1 MECAFDIRHCSR
13 IYLGAVPEI
22 LPQVL
27 PAGRVVVVSDTEA
40 DRLHGGLP
48 VACETVLIGRGERI
62 KTLSTVE
69 NIHRRLIAAGA
80 DRKTFILG
88 VGGGIVTDIAGF
100 AASTYMRGVP
110 FGFVPTTLLG
120 QVDAAVGGKNG
131 VNIDGYKNMAGTFAQ
146 PQFVV
151 CDPALLRTLPDREFR
166 AGLAEAVK
174 AGIIADEELFAAI
187 EEADFGE
194 LRSDQAL
201 LRRVVGRAVGVKVAV
216 VARDERE
223 AGERRKLNLGH
234 TLAHA
239 IERTSGRMNHGE
251 AVAVGTVLMA
261 RAAVR
266 LGMLAETECRRIAG
280 ALGRLG
286 FRLTPPVSMDRMLEA
301 VAADKKREGGT
312 LHVVLPTGIGSCT
325 VCDMPLG
332 EFRALMGA
340 VGAGAAHEGA
350 EREDCVRGLPADV
363 RAEAVAGDAAQ
374 QDASMPVGAE
384 ARPAAVSV
392 SDSGRSDGS
401 VAVIAADSAACASDR
416 GIYVPGGAT
425 LCGAVRAVL
434 GSAVGAE
441 ARPAAVSDFRC
452 GPSDA
457 CGRENPVPDPIVRPL
472 RKGEEPLLTEFLY
485 EAIWRGAGQPPVPR
499 TVLQQPALWRYVAG
513 FGSRPD
519 DRCLVA
525 EAGGC
530 VVGAVWVR
538 CIRGFGYIAD
548 GVPECA
554 LAVYDGYR
562 GRGIGTALLR
572 GMLRRLRCE
581 RYDRISL
588 SVQKANPAVNLYRR
602 EGFSV
607 VAETD
612 EEYVMVC
619 PLR

>member
-27 PAGRVVVVSDTEA
+27 PAGRIVVVSDTEA

-48 VACETVLIGRGERI
+48 AACETVLIGRGERI

-216 VARDERE
+216 VTRDERE

-374 QDASMPVGAE
+374 
-384 ARPAAVSV
+384 
-392 SDSGRSDGS
+392 
-401 VAVIAADSAACASDR
+401 
-416 GIYVPGGAT
+416 
-425 LCGAVRAVL
+425 
-434 GSAVGAE
+434 
-441 ARPAAVSDFRC
+441 
-452 GPSDA
+452 
-457 CGRENPVPDPIVRPL
+457 
-472 RKGEEPLLTEFLY
+472 
-485 EAIWRGAGQPPVPR
+485 
-499 TVLQQPALWRYVAG
+499 
-513 FGSRPD
+513 
-519 DRCLVA
+519 
-525 EAGGC
+525 
-530 VVGAVWVR
+530 
-538 CIRGFGYIAD
+538 
-548 GVPECA
+548 
-554 LAVYDGYR
+554 
-562 GRGIGTALLR
+562 
-572 GMLRRLRCE
+572 
-581 RYDRISL
+581 
-588 SVQKANPAVNLYRR
+588 
-602 EGFSV
+602 
-607 VAETD
+607 
-612 EEYVMVC
+612 
-619 PLR
+619 

>member
-1 MECAFDIRHCSR
+1 M
-13 IYLGAVPEI
+13 GAVPEI

-27 PAGRVVVVSDTEA
+27 PAGRIVVVSDTEA

-48 VACETVLIGRGERI
+48 AACETVLIGRGERI

-286 FRLTPPVSMDRMLEA
+286 FRLTPTVSMDRMLEA

-363 RAEAVAGDAAQ
+363 RAEVIAGDAAQ
-374 QDASMPVGAE
+374 RDVSMP
-384 ARPAAVSV
+384 
-392 SDSGRSDGS
+392 
-401 VAVIAADSAACASDR
+401 
-416 GIYVPGGAT
+416 
-425 LCGAVRAVL
+425 
-434 GSAVGAE
+434 VGAE

-572 GMLRRLRCE
+572 GMLLRLRCE

>member
-27 PAGRVVVVSDTEA
+27 PAGRIVVVSDTEA

-48 VACETVLIGRGERI
+48 AACETVLIGRGERI

-363 RAEAVAGDAAQ
+363 RAEVIAGDAAQ
-374 QDASMPVGAE
+374 RDVSMP
-384 ARPAAVSV
+384 
-392 SDSGRSDGS
+392 
-401 VAVIAADSAACASDR
+401 
-416 GIYVPGGAT
+416 
-425 LCGAVRAVL
+425 
-434 GSAVGAE
+434 VGAE

-525 EAGGC
+525 EVGGC

-538 CIRGFGYIAD
+538 CIRGFGHIAD

>member
-48 VACETVLIGRGERI
+48 AACETVLIGRGERI

-332 EFRALMGA
+332 EFRALMEA
-340 VGAGAAHEGA
+340 VGAGAAYEGA

-363 RAEAVAGDAAQ
+363 RAEVIAGDAAQ
-374 QDASMPVGAE
+374 RDVSMPVGAE
-384 ARPAAVSV
+384 ARPAAVSN
-392 SDSGRSDGS
+392 
-401 VAVIAADSAACASDR
+401 
-416 GIYVPGGAT
+416 
-425 LCGAVRAVL
+425 
-434 GSAVGAE
+434 
-441 ARPAAVSDFRC
+441 FRC

-538 CIRGFGYIAD
+538 CIRGFGHIAD
-548 GVPECA
+548 GVPECV